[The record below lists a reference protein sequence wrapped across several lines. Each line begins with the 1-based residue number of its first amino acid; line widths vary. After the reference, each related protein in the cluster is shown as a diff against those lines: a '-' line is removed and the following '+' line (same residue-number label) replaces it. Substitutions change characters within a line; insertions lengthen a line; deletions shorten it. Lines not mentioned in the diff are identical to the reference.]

1 MPSIGIG
8 ELVVIF
14 LLLLIFVGPDRLPQ
28 VARTMGKLM
37 GEVRRATDELKN
49 SLYLEDVRQ
58 RRMPRDSGT
67 RPQAADAQ
75 PRPRSTAVRHVE
87 LPDEGPP
94 QPVDTEGGA
103 DPADDSARSG
113 WSDTSAPAHADAQ
126 ATDESPEAKE

>member
-14 LLLLIFVGPDRLPQ
+14 LLLLVFVGPDRLPQ
-28 VARTMGKLM
+28 VARTMGKVM

-49 SLYLEDVRQ
+49 ALYLEDVRK
-58 RRMPRDSGT
+58 RRMPRSTGPD
-67 RPQAADAQ
+67 PQAADAQ
-75 PRPRSTAVRHVE
+75 PRPRSPAVRHVE

-94 QPVDTEGGA
+94 GPAGPEGGA
-103 DPADDSARSG
+103 DDDVDPDVDPDVA
-113 WSDTSAPAHADAQ
+113 AHADAL

>member
-14 LLLLIFVGPDRLPQ
+14 LLLLVFVGPDRLPQ
-28 VARTMGKLM
+28 VARTMGKVM

-58 RRMPRDSGT
+58 RRTPRNSGP

-75 PRPRSTAVRHVE
+75 PRPRSPAVRHVE

-94 QPVDTEGGA
+94 QPVDPEGGA
-103 DPADDSARSG
+103 DPAGDIA
-113 WSDTSAPAHADAQ
+113 AHAGAQ
-126 ATDESPEAKE
+126 ATDESHETEE